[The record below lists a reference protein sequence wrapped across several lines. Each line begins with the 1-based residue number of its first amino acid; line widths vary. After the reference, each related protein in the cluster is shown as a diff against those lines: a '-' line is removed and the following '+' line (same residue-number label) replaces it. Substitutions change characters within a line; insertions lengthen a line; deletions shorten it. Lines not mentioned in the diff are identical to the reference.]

1 MSRMSRMAV
10 GSRSSVTMNVNTQ
23 LRIKAPKPE
32 ISLVRFLESLELD
45 GLDLTRDS
53 DLGRDTDL

>member
-1 MSRMSRMAV
+1 
-10 GSRSSVTMNVNTQ
+10 MNVNTQ